1 VTDLPTSATRLIALL
16 GNPVAHSI
24 SPIFQNAAFR
34 HAGVDGVYLALR
46 CEGAAV
52 PGLLRGIAL
61 AGGGGNVTVPH
72 KEVAAQ
78 AVDEPTEAV
87 RRTGACNTFWSE
99 GDRIRGDNTDV
110 VGSARAIEALLGG
123 SAAGARVLLVGS
135 GGAARAALAALA
147 DGGAGE
153 VVLLNR
159 TRGRAEALAAL
170 FHDAPFRARVAERE
184 EELPD
189 GSFDLAINTTP
200 LGLHARDSLPLSD
213 RLIDRLRAGFDMVY
227 RNGGTEWVRRLQA
240 AGIPAADG
248 REMLLWQ
255 GAAAFERWWRIPA
268 PLEVMRAAIEA
279 ATRAL

>member
-1 VTDLPTSATRLIALL
+1 MGGSDPGDEPLALRSGGAARRRVEGGPARRLRRGRGGGGCAGPRSVRRLRGGLRGDHPRARAARLQLTRPVGADSPPVTDLPTSATRLIALL

-189 GSFDLAINTTP
+189 GSFDLAINT
-200 LGLHARDSLPLSD
+200 
-213 RLIDRLRAGFDMVY
+213 
-227 RNGGTEWVRRLQA
+227 
-240 AGIPAADG
+240 
-248 REMLLWQ
+248 
-255 GAAAFERWWRIPA
+255 
-268 PLEVMRAAIEA
+268 
-279 ATRAL
+279 

>member
-1 VTDLPTSATRLIALL
+1 AAWLDTREGRLGGDERGAGRGGRRTRGVGGGAARDRPRPSRLHSPRREAGGVGGPDPGDEPLALRSRRAARRRVQGGSARRLRGRGRGGGCAGPRSVRRLRGGLRGDHSRARAARLQLTRPVGADSPPVTDLPTSATRLIALL

-72 KEVAAQ
+72 KEVAAE

-110 VGSARAIEALLGG
+110 VGSARAIE
-123 SAAGARVLLVGS
+123 
-135 GGAARAALAALA
+135 
-147 DGGAGE
+147 
-153 VVLLNR
+153 
-159 TRGRAEALAAL
+159 
-170 FHDAPFRARVAERE
+170 
-184 EELPD
+184 
-189 GSFDLAINTTP
+189 
-200 LGLHARDSLPLSD
+200 
-213 RLIDRLRAGFDMVY
+213 
-227 RNGGTEWVRRLQA
+227 
-240 AGIPAADG
+240 
-248 REMLLWQ
+248 
-255 GAAAFERWWRIPA
+255 
-268 PLEVMRAAIEA
+268 
-279 ATRAL
+279 